1 MLIIIII
8 ISAGG
13 YCLGFRLSRR
23 PHWSPEVPGSTA
35 FCLAQGQG
43 FKLNRSCTPLL
54 ATRTHKAQSSHFGSK
69 VQAILAQAKRPPP
82 TAVYGSF
89 STNACKKKGF
99 RSPNEFNLHKKGANR
114 EPNGTKREPKG
125 NQGGAER
132 EPERARKEPEGATRE
147 PKGSKKG
154 AKRERQWNQQES
166 NGAITGSPQAAK
178 VHDGKASRW
187 GHPSSNSVY

>member
-69 VQAILAQAKRPPP
+69 VQAILAQAKRPAP

-89 STNACKKKGF
+89 STIAWKKKT
-99 RSPNEFNLHKKGANR
+99 SAIQTNSIS
-114 EPNGTKREPKG
+114 TKREPEE
-125 NQGGAER
+125 NQ
-132 EPERARKEPEGATRE
+132 KEPRGSRMAARASQKGTR
-147 PKGSKKG
+147 GSHKETQRSQRG

-166 NGAITGSPQAAK
+166 KRSDNWEPTGGQSA
-178 VHDGKASRW
+178 
-187 GHPSSNSVY
+187 

>member
-69 VQAILAQAKRPPP
+69 VQAILAQAKRPAP

-89 STNACKKKGF
+89 STIAWKKKT
-99 RSPNEFNLHKKGANR
+99 SAIQTNSIS
-114 EPNGTKREPKG
+114 T
-125 NQGGAER
+125 
-132 EPERARKEPEGATRE
+132 
-147 PKGSKKG
+147 KKG
-154 AKRERQWNQQES
+154 AKREPKGTKREQ
-166 NGAITGSPQAAK
+166 NGSQSEPKGDQREPQGNPKEPKGSQTGATMEPTRIK
-178 VHDGKASRW
+178 KER
-187 GHPSSNSVY
+187 